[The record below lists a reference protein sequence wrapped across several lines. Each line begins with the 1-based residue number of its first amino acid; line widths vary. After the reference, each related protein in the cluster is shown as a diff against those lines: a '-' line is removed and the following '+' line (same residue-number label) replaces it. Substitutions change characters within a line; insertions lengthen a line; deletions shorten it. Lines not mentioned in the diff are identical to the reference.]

1 MTQEVIRRR
10 RRTAISVHGGG
21 SAMLQDMYRYGDGTP
36 FPLDENFIETLT
48 TAVETCT
55 NAFVPLTELDAR
67 REKAREVRREAD
79 KELGRLADLEA
90 TVIGSLLAFAP
101 SDSKKPSLTQQ
112 VSQKITVGVKTA
124 VTEARRQVEGRVAQT
139 EALAAAR
146 TAADGVIK
154 ALRPFFEEQQ
164 LPNAKWIMSWDV
176 RGAEPSANA
185 VATAGRIS
193 ASFALAPDP
202 YRAPIRVEQLCE
214 GVVVHMMK
222 KGVFGKAKPAPIDLG
237 KYVVVA
243 FERNAH
249 ETVVTLKENPNK
261 SAQGLRFA
269 VTEVGATWVS
279 ITAAGDADGEANPL
293 DLEDVRPVRGLAEKA
308 NAALKDLLLRRTL
321 VDLSLGNK
329 ALADLE
335 EPRIVPLELLAQLTP
350 LARTIRE
357 KSRASGELILK
368 RDIGDGRREELFVP
382 RATLAAQFARLPVEY
397 RRPFEDMGITN
408 EETSPAIQIPPPR
421 PGPPAP
427 PPRANPNANT
437 IKIDND

>member
-1 MTQEVIRRR
+1 
-10 RRTAISVHGGG
+10 
-21 SAMLQDMYRYGDGTP
+21 MLLRMYRYGDGTP

-55 NAFVPLTELDAR
+55 NAFVPLAELDAR
-67 REKAREVRREAD
+67 REKARDVRREAD
-79 KELGRLADLEA
+79 KELSRLADLEA
-90 TVIGSLLAFAP
+90 TVIGSMIPFVPA
-101 SDSKKPSLTQQ
+101 DGKKPSLTQQ
-112 VSQKITVGVKTA
+112 VSQKITQGVKSA
-124 VTEARRQVEGRVAQT
+124 VAEARRQVEGRVVAT
-139 EALAAAR
+139 DALAAPK
-146 TAADGVIK
+146 TSADGMLK
-154 ALRPFFEEQQ
+154 ALKPFFEEQQ

-193 ASFALAPDP
+193 ASFSLAPDP

-243 FERNAH
+243 YERSH
-249 ETVVTLKENPNK
+249 HDSTVTLKENANK

-279 ITAAGDADGEANPL
+279 INAAGDTDGEANPL
-293 DLEDVRPVRGLAEKA
+293 DIEDIRPVRALVDKA
-308 NAALKDLLLRRTL
+308 YATLKDLLLRRTL
-321 VDLSLGNK
+321 VDLSLGNT
-329 ALADLE
+329 AMANLD

-357 KSRASGELILK
+357 RSRVSGELILK

-382 RATLAAQFARLPVEY
+382 RATLTGQYARLPAEY

-408 EETSPAIQIPPPR
+408 EETAPAIQIAR
-421 PGPPAP
+421 PPAP
-427 PPRANPNANT
+427 PRAGANANT
-437 IKIDND
+437 LKIDND